1 MSITLLD
8 ILKGVFAMKKISSK
22 VISLTVVIS
31 ILTALVIGG
40 TGIYYMNK
48 MNKHMIETF
57 KNTSYDEYDKM
68 VKEQV
73 ETAVSMLGG
82 VYENYQKGEITLEEA
97 KVQGADMVRSM
108 RYGEEGYFWVDT
120 KEGVS
125 VVMLGKED
133 VEGSNRMGLKDV
145 NGKLIVQEIISNGL
159 EEGGGYTDYWFPKSG
174 ETQASPKRAYSKSF
188 EPFGWVVGTGN
199 YIDDIE
205 DLITD
210 NENEIKTEVSKSIRL
225 SILLSLAVVALGIVL
240 SLYFAKKI
248 TKPILEVTK
257 LVDKTA
263 NLDLS
268 DNEDIEELL
277 NYKDETG
284 IISRAVINLRKELS
298 EIINVLK
305 GNSGEVLQYSNGI
318 STSTNE
324 IVDGIEAVNVA
335 VEELAQGATEQAN
348 DVQSGVMKLQKLSEE
363 INIAVMD
370 SDEVKNNSNESKRAS
385 HQGIKAME
393 ELVEKFK
400 ESTNSNEEIAQNINV
415 LADKSSSIG
424 EIVTTIEAISEQT
437 NLLALNAA
445 IEAAR
450 AGESGRG
457 FAVVAEEIRKLA
469 EETGLSTK
477 KINGMIEEIQNEVM
491 KVKSNMDRGEVIN
504 RQAGESMSEAEK
516 AFISIEA
523 VIEDMIGKVDSLSGH
538 ISIVNEER
546 NDVLRSMEGI
556 SAVTEEAAAS
566 TEEVSASMEEQSSIM
581 QTISDTAQSLKSVVD
596 RLDEVINRFN
606 I

>member
-1 MSITLLD
+1 
-8 ILKGVFAMKKISSK
+8 MKKISSK
-22 VISLTVVIS
+22 VIGLTVIIS

-40 TGIYYMNK
+40 TGIHYMTK
-48 MNKHMIETF
+48 MNSNMIETF
-57 KNTSYDEYDKM
+57 RNTSYDEYDKM

-82 VYENYQKGEITLEEA
+82 VYERYQRGEISLEEA
-97 KVQGADMVRSM
+97 KTQGADMVRSM
-108 RYGEEGYFWVDT
+108 RYGAEGYFWVDT
-120 KEGVS
+120 KDGVN
-125 VVMLGKED
+125 VVLLGKED
-133 VEGSNRMGLKDV
+133 VEGTNRMGLKDV
-145 NGKLIVQEIISNGL
+145 NDKPIIQEIISNGL
-159 EEGGGYTDYWFPKSG
+159 KEGGGYTDYWFPKSG
-174 ETQASPKRAYSKSF
+174 EQEAYPKRAYSKSF

-205 DLITD
+205 KFIQ
-210 NENEIKTEVSKSIRL
+210 EKEEAIKKEISKSIRI
-225 SILLSLAVVALGIVL
+225 SVILSLAVVAFGVML

-268 DNEDIEELL
+268 DNEDIEKLL

-284 IISRAVINLRKELS
+284 IIARSVINLRKELS

-318 STSTNE
+318 SNSTNE

-335 VEELAQGATEQAN
+335 IEELAQGATEQAN
-348 DVQSGVMKLQKLSEE
+348 DVQTGVIKLQKLSEE
-363 INIAVMD
+363 INISVKE
-370 SDEVKNNSNESKRAS
+370 SEEVKKNSNESKTVS

-393 ELVEKFK
+393 ALVDKFK
-400 ESTNSNEEIAQNINV
+400 ESTDSNDEIAKNINV
-415 LADKSSSIG
+415 LADKSISIG
-424 EIVTTIEAISEQT
+424 EIVTTIEAISGQT

-457 FAVVAEEIRKLA
+457 FAVVADEIRKLA
-469 EETGLSTK
+469 EETGQSTK
-477 KINGMIEEIQNEVM
+477 RINGMIEEIQNEVR
-491 KVKSNMDRGEVIN
+491 KVKSNMDRGEAIN
-504 RQAGESMSEAEK
+504 RDAAESMSEAER
-516 AFISIEA
+516 AFMKIES
-523 VIEDMIGKVDSLSGH
+523 VIEDMLEKADSLVDH
-538 ISIVNEER
+538 ISVVNDER

-556 SAVTEEAAAS
+556 SAVTEESAAS

-581 QTISDTAQSLKSVVD
+581 QTIADTAQSLKSVVD

-606 I
+606 M

>member
-1 MSITLLD
+1 MR
-8 ILKGVFAMKKISSK
+8 KISSK

-31 ILTALVIGG
+31 ILTALVIGS

-48 MNKHMIETF
+48 MNRHMIETF

-73 ETAVSMLGG
+73 ETVVSMLGG
-82 VYENYQKGEITLEEA
+82 VYENYQRGEITLEEA
-97 KVQGADMVRSM
+97 KNIGADMVRSM

-120 KEGVS
+120 KEGIN

-145 NGKLIVQEIISNGL
+145 NGKPIVQEILSNGL
-159 EEGGGYTDYWFPKSG
+159 KEGGGYTDYWFPKSG
-174 ETQASPKRAYSKSF
+174 ETQASPKRAYSKLF

-205 DLITD
+205 ALITD
-210 NENEIKTEVSKSIRL
+210 NENEIKKEVSKSIRL
-225 SILLSLAVVALGIVL
+225 SIMLSLAVVAFGIVL
-240 SLYFAKKI
+240 SMYFAKKI
-248 TKPILEVTK
+248 TRPILEVTK

-268 DNEDIEELL
+268 DSDDIEELF

-318 STSTNE
+318 SSSTNE

-370 SDEVKNNSNESKRAS
+370 SEEVKNNSNESKMAS
-385 HQGIKAME
+385 QKGIKAME
-393 ELVEKFK
+393 ELVGKFK

-457 FAVVAEEIRKLA
+457 FAVVADEIRKLA

-504 RQAGESMSEAEK
+504 RQAGESMNEAER
-516 AFISIEA
+516 AFMSIEV